1 MHPGIPSALKSI
13 AKLAIPALIIGYLL
27 IYHVS
32 PENWQQLADQPKN
45 YGLLTA
51 ALLVATLAVL
61 LSFVRWCILVRCQG
75 IELTMLEAI
84 RIGSICFL
92 LSFVSAGSVGGD
104 LFKAVFLARRRPGK
118 GVAAVASVLVDRGTG
133 LYALVLL
140 VAIALLL
147 ANPTGTAEAA
157 IGLTQI
163 KWVTGTLLL
172 SGTAALMLLIL
183 GGRWVDRWIQIGSEW
198 SLLGPLIRHI
208 GPPLRIFHS
217 HSSAFIAS
225 IVMSL
230 FVHSMLSISVYL
242 IARAIYTDPPT
253 LAEHFVIVPIGMLVA
268 ALPITPAGIGLFEA
282 AIESLYRIIPA
293 QPTLASGTLVALIFE
308 LVKIIIAVLG
318 TIFYWTANEEI
329 RQSLDQTDQEPSP
342 EPPAPNYPS

>member
-1 MHPGIPSALKSI
+1 MQLGIPLALKSI
-13 AKLAIPALIIGYLL
+13 AKLAIPALIISYLL

-32 PENWQQLADQPKN
+32 PENWQQLANQPKS

-51 ALLVATLAVL
+51 ALLVATLAIL

-75 IELTMLEAI
+75 IDLTMLEAI

-140 VAIALLL
+140 VSIALLL
-147 ANPTGTAEAA
+147 ANPKGTAEAG

-183 GGRWVDRWIQIGSEW
+183 GGRWVDRWIRIGSQW
-198 SLLGPLIRHI
+198 PLLGPLIIHI

-217 HSSAFIAS
+217 HAPAFIAS
-225 IVMSL
+225 IGMSL
-230 FVHSMLSISVYL
+230 VVHGMLSTSVYL
-242 IARAIYTDPPT
+242 IARAIYTAPPT

-282 AIESLYRIIPA
+282 AIESLYLIIPA

-308 LVKIIIAVLG
+308 LVKIIIATLG
-318 TIFYWTANEEI
+318 TVFYWTANDDV
-329 RQSLDQTDQEPSP
+329 RQSLDQADQERSLKPS
-342 EPPAPNYPS
+342 APD

>member
-1 MHPGIPSALKSI
+1 MHPGIPSAFKSI

-32 PENWQQLADQPKN
+32 PENWQQLANQPKN

-51 ALLVATLAVL
+51 ALLVATLAIL

-75 IELTMLEAI
+75 IDLTMLEAI

-147 ANPTGTAEAA
+147 TNPTGTAEAG

-183 GGRWVDRWIQIGSEW
+183 GGRWVDRWIQIGSGW
-198 SLLGPLIRHI
+198 PLLGPLIKHI

-217 HSSAFIAS
+217 HAPAFIAS

-230 FVHSMLSISVYL
+230 VVHVMLSISIYL
-242 IARAIYTDPPT
+242 TARAIYTDPPT

-282 AIESLYRIIPA
+282 AIESLYLIIPA
-293 QPTLASGTLVALIFE
+293 KPTLASGTLVALIFE
-308 LVKIIIAVLG
+308 LVKIITATLG
-318 TIFYWTANEEI
+318 TIFYWTANEEV

-342 EPPAPNYPS
+342 EPPAPH